1 MQEKRPLKRPR
12 LGPPDVYP
20 QEAKQKEDEL
30 TSSNVKHGFEPRP
43 LHSEEFGTARNCNV
57 TASKVGAYFNAI
69 LARRE
74 ELMTLP
80 DSGRKKQ
87 QINPKDNFWP
97 VTVRSKAMLDVW
109 FKDLAG
115 NKPLISLAKKA
126 PSFNKKEE
134 IFTYLCDNQVSMQK
148 AAWFIKLSSAYTVAV
163 SEAKI
168 KKRQMPDPATEWTGT
183 IIKFMKDLI
192 PKLHEHYH
200 QGPLPEK
207 PTTTMTT
214 TPNSSLSVSTPNPST
229 STPNTV
235 PTPLTSPA
243 SAIHSP
249 ANSQTTPSSSST
261 NSAVSTVTSPQDDYK
276 LALKQWTYC
285 TQLCKYMY
293 EEGLLDRHEFL
304 NWVLDL
310 LDKMR
315 TQPTDD
321 GLLKLFLPTTMQY
334 MSDFV
339 LSERLSRRLAYLVC
353 KKLAHMLNNALDT
366 KDPTMP
372 AMVREQVVV
381 AAVESLLEPKSEP
394 GVAVPVAGNGCGNG
408 NGTAEP
414 DTNLIKSG
422 KSTPP
427 PPQPNPL
434 KAVLDDYLTC
444 PHHRDLLLEMA
455 GILHVITLNC
465 PTALVWCGLG
475 ENRTPSALVGSP
487 LDHLSLPP
495 SSLPI
500 PNSSMANGDDL
511 QLQLNKAE
519 ENIKIRSRH
528 AEAKWCTDKWQN
540 KNGNSNAKI
549 LTTLDALDN
558 HCFER
563 MDTNGNNNLEALYAK
578 IFPIFTPIKQ
588 EPTKSGNGEVKEI
601 RIEYNA
607 QQDAPIVQILCEWA
621 VSWQR
626 WGEHRAMAVAWLLD
640 KRQSEVTTSVDN
652 DAANVDDKES
662 IGSANGCGGSIPVF
676 QSILM
681 AFLDNDA
688 PVIEENSSTQ
698 QRSQFT
704 NLVHLFSELIRH
716 DVFSHDAYMCTLIS
730 RGDLLTGNSLMTA
743 TTTTSTT
750 TTTTAAKTNATSTQP
765 NMISGTGPVSN
776 KPSPHNTGQSGGLD
790 DDMFPGIDFKPKMEE
805 FDDSNVDDD
814 LDKILQNIKEDQQN
828 AMDAPDSPKDSEQHQ
843 HG

>member
-43 LHSEEFGTARNCNV
+43 LHSEEFGTARNSNV

-134 IFTYLCDNQVSMQK
+134 IFTYLSDNQVSMQK

-192 PKLHEHYH
+192 PKLQEHYH

-207 PTTTMTT
+207 QTTT
-214 TPNSSLSVSTPNPST
+214 NASSGSMSASTPNPSA

-243 SAIHSP
+243 STIHSP
-249 ANSQTTPSSSST
+249 ANSQATTPSSSSA
-261 NSAVSTVTSPQDDYK
+261 NAVSTISPQDDYK
-276 LALKQWTYC
+276 LALKHWTYC

-315 TQPTDD
+315 TQPADD
-321 GLLKLFLPTTMQY
+321 GLLKLFLPMTMQF

-366 KDPTMP
+366 KDPSMP

-394 GVAVPVAGNGCGNG
+394 GVTETANGSANG
-408 NGTAEP
+408 NGVIAEP
-414 DTNLIKSG
+414 DTSLTKNG
-422 KSTPP
+422 KTTP

-434 KAVLDDYLTC
+434 KAVLDDYLMC

-487 LDHLSLPP
+487 LDHLSIPP
-495 SSLPI
+495 SSLPT
-500 PNSSMANGDDL
+500 PNSSMANGNDL
-511 QLQLNKAE
+511 QLQLKQAE
-519 ENIKIRSRH
+519 ENIKTRSRH

-549 LTTLDALDN
+549 LATLDALDN

-563 MDTNGNNNLEALYAK
+563 MDTNGNNNLEALYGK
-578 IFPIFTPIKQ
+578 IFPIFMPIKQ
-588 EPTKSGNGEVKEI
+588 EPAKNGNNGEVKEI
-601 RIEYNA
+601 RVEYNP

-640 KRQSEVTTSVDN
+640 KRQSEVTSSTDS
-652 DAANVDDKES
+652 DAANMDDKES

-688 PVIEENSSTQ
+688 PVIEETSSTQ

-730 RGDLLTGNSLMTA
+730 RGDLLTGSSLMT
-743 TTTTSTT
+743 T
-750 TTTTAAKTNATSTQP
+750 AKTNVAASTQP
-765 NMISGTGPVSN
+765 NMIGGTGPVSN
-776 KPSPHNTGQSGGLD
+776 KPSPHNTGQSGGAGSGLD